1 LRLALRR
8 RLSGVAAGLLIGAL
22 AACAP
27 KAVAVP
33 TGAPRHPEFVFPASP
48 ESVPAELRAR
58 IERGW
63 QYLQSDDFRSAQR
76 EFSTVLSRQAAFA
89 PAETAMAYVEL
100 ARKNE
105 KDAVERFDRALKS
118 NAAYVP
124 ALVGRGQA
132 LLELQRDAEALASFE
147 AALTADPSLIE
158 LKSRVDV
165 LRFRATQAMLHRAKA
180 AVDAGRIDEA
190 RAAYE
195 QAIAASPDSAFLYRE
210 LAAVEQ
216 RAGQSD
222 RALEGY
228 RKAAQLDPTDARSL
242 AAVASIL
249 EERGDVIAAL
259 ASYERARTID
269 PSEVSEADLARIR
282 GKVAVAKLPAQYRA
296 IPSATSVTKADVAAL
311 IGVRLEALVA
321 RARPSQAIITDI
333 RGHWA
338 ERWIIPVVRA
348 GIMELPA
355 NYRFQP
361 GSAVRRG
368 DLALIVSRVLTLIA
382 TVHPEAARKWQ
393 GARLRIA
400 DVPAGHLSYP
410 AVSAAVASEVMP
422 LDGGAFQLL
431 RAVTG
436 AEALDVTARLEA
448 LARP

>member
-1 LRLALRR
+1 M
-8 RLSGVAAGLLIGAL
+8 AAGLLIGAL

-27 KAVAVP
+27 KIAAVP
-33 TGAPRHPEFVFPASP
+33 TTGPPRHPEFVFPASP
-48 ESVPAELRAR
+48 ASVPAELRAR

-63 QYLQSDDFRSAQR
+63 QYLQADDFRSAQR

-89 PAETAMAYVEL
+89 PAETAMAYIEL

-118 NAAYVP
+118 DAAYVP

-147 AALTADPSLIE
+147 AALAADPSLTE
-158 LKSRVDV
+158 LESRVDV
-165 LRFRATQAMLHRAKA
+165 LRFRATQAMLQRAKA

-190 RAAYE
+190 RAVYE

-216 RAGQSD
+216 RAGRSD

-228 RKAAQLDPTDARSL
+228 RKASQLDPTDARSL
-242 AAVASIL
+242 AAVATIL
-249 EERGDVIAAL
+249 EAQGDVIAAL

-282 GKVAVAKLPAQYRA
+282 GKVAVSRLPAQYRA
-296 IPSATSVTKADVAAL
+296 IPSATTVTKADVAAL

-333 RGHWA
+333 RGNWA
-338 ERWIIPVVRA
+338 ERWITPVVRA

-355 NYRFQP
+355 NYQFRP

-368 DLALIVSRVLTLIA
+368 DLALTVSRVLTLIA
-382 TVHPEAARKWQ
+382 TVHPDAATKWQ

-410 AVSAAVASEVMP
+410 AVSAAVASGVMP
-422 LDGGAFQLL
+422 LDGGAFHLL
-431 RAVTG
+431 RVVSG